1 MVRWRMIPW
10 VAVCVA
16 ALLLGAWGLTPA
28 SAKVEGK
35 EILIGGLYPVTG
47 LGAEW
52 GEFGLAGTQIAI
64 EEINKAGGINGVP
77 LRLIHYDYESKTA
90 PSIALAKKLATRDK
104 VLMITGPCFSSAC
117 EVVFPLLDQM
127 KIVAVSYCSSAPGL
141 SALST
146 WAFRNTLT
154 SDKQLDTAMKQW
166 VKMYNVK
173 KAVILYNSADKVST
187 SEGRDLL
194 PVLFKKHN
202 VQLLDSLTF
211 QSGTLDFAAYITK
224 VKGLNPD
231 GIGIGSCYQEGAN
244 IMREARKQGLKAAF
258 IGGACN
264 TSPDLIR
271 LGGTA
276 AEGYVGSTAA
286 WLEDPR
292 PKVQAFVKKVIE
304 RTGGRRPNYGGF
316 RAYDNIYIIKKIIE
330 EQGVTNKPEDLEKD
344 REKMKKGWASLKNFD
359 GVSGITTMD
368 EVGDGIGE
376 AVALIVR
383 NGKYE
388 KIE

>member
-1 MVRWRMIPW
+1 MVQWRMIPW
-10 VAVCVA
+10 VAVCVV
-16 ALLLGAWGLTPA
+16 ALLLGTWGLTPA

-154 SDKQLDTAMKQW
+154 SDKQLDTAMKQ
-166 VKMYNVK
+166 NIELK
-173 KAVILYNSADKVST
+173 K
-187 SEGRDLL
+187 
-194 PVLFKKHN
+194 
-202 VQLLDSLTF
+202 LLD
-211 QSGTLDFAAYITK
+211 Q
-224 VKGLNPD
+224 
-231 GIGIGSCYQEGAN
+231 QEYTN
-244 IMREARKQGLKAAF
+244 VMFPSR
-258 IGGACN
+258 
-264 TSPDLIR
+264 
-271 LGGTA
+271 
-276 AEGYVGSTAA
+276 
-286 WLEDPR
+286 
-292 PKVQAFVKKVIE
+292 
-304 RTGGRRPNYGGF
+304 
-316 RAYDNIYIIKKIIE
+316 DN
-330 EQGVTNKPEDLEKD
+330 
-344 REKMKKGWASLKNFD
+344 
-359 GVSGITTMD
+359 
-368 EVGDGIGE
+368 
-376 AVALIVR
+376 
-383 NGKYE
+383 
-388 KIE
+388 